1 MNWTTDTGIFNLV
14 SWTAIKKWGGLNNG
28 ITKFCTEYWNS
39 FVTNNNHRI
48 RPMTEK
54 QRRDIFNHLILE
66 LTYAE
71 YFLQTGSIKRPNQ
84 EKRAE
89 YLYMNNPQFSAK
101 VNHQV
106 STVMDVIDG
115 VLGIENAHD

>member
-1 MNWTTDTGIFNLV
+1 
-14 SWTAIKKWGGLNNG
+14 
-28 ITKFCTEYWNS
+28 
-39 FVTNNNHRI
+39 
-48 RPMTEK
+48 MTEK